1 MAELVASLVDISGEV
16 GTVTMKIADQAGATT
31 ISAVET
37 LATTLETALEGISH
51 LTLKNIWFRQ
61 GMLTEDGAAPSSPYA
76 NRENGALVFFHNNVS
91 NEKGRVTV
99 PGPDLVNVARN
110 TGTDEFDLS
119 DTEMAALVTWME
131 TNIAFRG
138 EVITVDKAL
147 YVGRN
152 N

>member
-1 MAELVASLVDISGEV
+1 MAELVASLVDDSGEV
-16 GTVTMKIADQAGATT
+16 GTVTMKLADQGGAVT
-31 ISAVET
+31 ITVIET
-37 LATTLETALEGISH
+37 IAASLEAALESISL

-61 GMLTEDGAAPSSPYA
+61 AMLTEDGAAPSSPYA
-76 NRENGALVFFHNNVS
+76 NRERGSLVFFHTDTS

-110 TGTDEFDLS
+110 AGTDEFDLS

-131 TNIAFRG
+131 TNIEYRG
-138 EVITVDKAL
+138 ESITVDKAL
-147 YVGRN
+147 LVGRN